1 MTNILLATVAAWAG
15 ERIPIPYTFRMD
27 EVVTILLLGCFFLS
41 AYVLSRSRNYLLQ
54 LGHDFLLHRERASI
68 FSDST
73 GGDMRHLLL
82 LVGQTCVL
90 IGLYLFICFGTSQ
103 PALLGAQPTWKL
115 VGVYAG
121 ICGGYVFLKWML
133 YFFLGWIFL
142 DRETTGRWME
152 AYSTLLYYLG
162 FALFL
167 SILFIVYFNSE
178 FEIMVI
184 VGIVLF
190 LFLKILAFYKWLK
203 LFCSN
208 LYGSLFLILYFCA
221 VEIIPCLMVYRGLV
235 ELNDYLIINY

>member
-1 MTNILLATVAAWAG
+1 
-15 ERIPIPYTFRMD
+15 
-27 EVVTILLLGCFFLS
+27 
-41 AYVLSRSRNYLLQ
+41 
-54 LGHDFLLHRERASI
+54 
-68 FSDST
+68 
-73 GGDMRHLLL
+73 
-82 LVGQTCVL
+82 
-90 IGLYLFICFGTSQ
+90 
-103 PALLGAQPTWKL
+103 
-115 VGVYAG
+115 
-121 ICGGYVFLKWML
+121 
-133 YFFLGWIFL
+133 
-142 DRETTGRWME
+142 ME

-221 VEIIPCLMVYRGLV
+221 VEIIPCLMWYRGLV
-235 ELNDYLIINY
+235 LLNDYWTINY